1 MARVKVGVIGCGMVA
16 QVMHL
21 PYLRELDDRFEIAA
35 LCDVAPALVA
45 ALQRDYDVPKTFTD
59 YRAMLERADVDAVLV
74 LTNHHAPPAVAAA
87 RAGKHLLIEKP
98 MVVNLEEADEL
109 IDAVRASGVRAMI
122 GYMKR
127 YDPGYI
133 AGLRAIEPIKGSAT
147 LVELHD
153 VIGPNALF
161 LQHHKI
167 LRFDDVPDDV
177 KASGAAALDA
187 AYRVAIGDAPPALR
201 RAYGLLLG
209 LTTHDVSILRGA
221 FDLPAEVLSVEIW
234 KGGAYISAT
243 LRYPGDLRC
252 LFYTG
257 VTNLRRFDERL
268 TCYSPERIVEIAFPS
283 PFLKSAPTMVT
294 VAENRDGTYHED
306 VITASYEEAFKEELV
321 HFHDCIVNDKTPR
334 TEVAIGRGDTELLLQ
349 FVQRYREQH
358 QGARA

>member
-35 LCDVAPALVA
+35 LCDVSPALVA

-59 YRAMLERADVDAVLV
+59 YRAMLDQADVDAVLV
-74 LTNHHAPPAVAAA
+74 LTNHHAPPAIAAA

-109 IDAVRASGVRAMI
+109 IDAVRASGVRAMV

-127 YDPGYI
+127 YDPGYL
-133 AGLRAIEPIKGSAT
+133 AGLRAIEPVKGSAN
-147 LVELHD
+147 LIELHD

-167 LRFDDVPDDV
+167 RRFDDIPDDV

-187 AYRVAIGDAPPALR
+187 AYRVAIGDAPPDMK
-201 RAYGLLLG
+201 RAYGLMLG

-221 FDLPAEVLSVEIW
+221 FGLPDEVLSVDIW
-234 KGGAYISAT
+234 KGGMYVTAT
-243 LRYPGDLRC
+243 MRYPSDLRC
-252 LFYTG
+252 VFYTG
-257 VTNLRRFDERL
+257 ITSLRRFDERL
-268 TCYSPERIVEIAFPS
+268 TCYAPERIVEIAFPS

-294 VAENRDGTYHED
+294 VSENRDGTYHED
-306 VITASYEEAFKEELV
+306 VITASYEEAFKEELI
-321 HFHDCIVNDKTPR
+321 HFHECIVTGATPR
-334 TEVAIGRGDTELLLQ
+334 TDVAIGRGDTELLLQ
-349 FVQRYREQH
+349 FVERFREQQ
-358 QGARA
+358 QGMHA